1 MSRFFL
7 PGLPEQ
13 GTVQLDGP
21 EAHHLAHVL
30 RLTAGQ
36 VVELFNGQG
45 RSATALISHVHK
57 KAVQLEL
64 QSVRQCVR
72 SGPQLTLAV
81 AVPKGDRF
89 DWLVEKAVELGV
101 ARLVPL
107 ITSRS
112 VVDPRDS
119 KLDRLRQTVVAAC
132 KQSRQDFLMDLAAP
146 LSWRDYVAQ
155 ISANERHWI
164 AHPGGPPLRAMLA
177 DGGAGA
183 ITVAIGP
190 EGGFSDDEVAA
201 AVAAGAAPVALGEL
215 ILRVET
221 AALAVAALIRLGTVQ
236 SGQPSDVSRAG

>member
-1 MSRFFL
+1 MPRFFL
-7 PGLPEQ
+7 PGLPAQ
-13 GTVQLDGP
+13 GSVQLDGP

-36 VVELFNGQG
+36 EVELFNGQG
-45 RSATALISHVHK
+45 RSAAALISQVQK

-64 QSVRQCVR
+64 QSVRECIR

-89 DWLVEKAVELGV
+89 DWLVEKSVELGV

-112 VVDPRDS
+112 IVDPRDS

-132 KQSRQDFLMDLAAP
+132 KQSRQDFLMELAAP
-146 LSWRDYVAQ
+146 ISWREYVAQ
-155 ISANERHWI
+155 ISAGEKHWI
-164 AHPGGPPLRAMLA
+164 AHPGGTPI
-177 DGGAGA
+177 GGLLSKLESKP
-183 ITVAIGP
+183 ITIAIGP
-190 EGGFSDDEVAA
+190 EGGFSDEEVAA
-201 AVAAGAAPVALGEL
+201 VVAAGASHVALGEL

-221 AALAVAALIRLGTVQ
+221 AALVAATLIRLGTVVD
-236 SGQPSDVSRAG
+236 QPSEASRGG